1 MAPPHAQTRSG
12 VAERMALARAATD
25 AKIKKSRHEEQ
36 AKRNSRLLKINECQ
50 KSSSAADGSEIAVS
64 QAPGAQQRHLAVEPV
79 PPVISI
85 SSVAIPRR
93 SSATKHETGL
103 SSSPASPTN
112 TMATNGASA
121 TEGMTNAPEWY
132 KKLKF
137 VQKPSDANAENILRS
152 VIKDLPEKIRKR
164 PTEKAK
170 LFTEIRDRLHKLV
183 FIDMNKEILR
193 KARVFHDDGL
203 VTLFKPEL
211 SNGIEFP
218 FDIKA
223 DAQELYRKWYNQI
236 FDTYIL
242 RGIELGKP
250 GRKDQERQADR
261 IQNGYPGRVYAYTHG
276 HNDLVNGQWFPTQLC
291 TVRDGAHGATQG
303 GIYGLPGKGAFSI
316 VLAGGTHY
324 QDRDL
329 GDRIAYCGTD
339 SENGEITP
347 HTQRMMESVNKH
359 PVRVIRS
366 HTLSSEYAPIEGF
379 RYDGLYDVVGFSLV
393 DQSKQTH
400 VFEMVRQE
408 GQDPIRSRELGLAA
422 RPTQQEIAAVVNDK
436 KLRGYRDRDK
446 VSKREVHIA
455 H

>member
-1 MAPPHAQTRSG
+1 
-12 VAERMALARAATD
+12 
-25 AKIKKSRHEEQ
+25 
-36 AKRNSRLLKINECQ
+36 
-50 KSSSAADGSEIAVS
+50 
-64 QAPGAQQRHLAVEPV
+64 
-79 PPVISI
+79 
-85 SSVAIPRR
+85 
-93 SSATKHETGL
+93 
-103 SSSPASPTN
+103 
-112 TMATNGASA
+112 
-121 TEGMTNAPEWY
+121 
-132 KKLKF
+132 
-137 VQKPSDANAENILRS
+137 
-152 VIKDLPEKIRKR
+152 
-164 PTEKAK
+164 
-170 LFTEIRDRLHKLV
+170 
-183 FIDMNKEILR
+183 
-193 KARVFHDDGL
+193 
-203 VTLFKPEL
+203 
-211 SNGIEFP
+211 
-218 FDIKA
+218 
-223 DAQELYRKWYNQI
+223 
-236 FDTYIL
+236 
-242 RGIELGKP
+242 
-250 GRKDQERQADR
+250 
-261 IQNGYPGRVYAYTHG
+261 
-276 HNDLVNGQWFPTQLC
+276 
-291 TVRDGAHGATQG
+291 GAHGATQG

-446 VSKREVHIA
+446 VSKRENHAEGLILIFCAATTVYIDVKLEPQVVHGRKGESPRRSDVLGIGGGHGGLIQHIGGLQA
-455 H
+455 AETVDGGWAEM